1 MYDQTQSL
9 RFILSIL
16 LARYLQ
22 WATLGHNIG
31 GRGGKEDLAAVV
43 VGAAVDELN
52 QMRVQQDLLAIPHA

>member
-16 LARYLQ
+16 LVRYLQ

-31 GRGGKEDLAAVV
+31 RGGGKEDLAAVV

-52 QMRVQQDLLAIPHA
+52 QMWI